1 MARHSSQGEH
11 HARRNQ
17 HRRGPRT
24 ARYAAATAAVALA
37 VVAAGA
43 AGIAGISG
51 GGGAADSHSHGTTDT
66 QALQDSSAPLAT
78 QAPRQATAAPTA
90 SATTS
95 AAAKAA
101 AAATHGTATP
111 PAKTPAR
118 TKPAPSR
125 TPARH
130 QLSAGTPSRIPVDRV
145 LALINQARATA
156 GLPPYTSNSVLVAS
170 ASQHNHVMVS
180 GNCFEHVCPGEPGL
194 GGRITGVGTGWL
206 GENIG
211 KGGPV
216 AATDSAI
223 AEMAVGLTQSMLDE
237 KPPNDGHR
245 QNILSSHFHHIGIAL
260 YRDSAG
266 VVWMT
271 QDFSD

>member
-1 MARHSSQGEH
+1 VLAPLAREALMMAESL
-11 HARRNQ
+11 
-17 HRRGPRT
+17 T
-24 ARYAAATAAVALA
+24 
-37 VVAAGA
+37 
-43 AGIAGISG
+43 
-51 GGGAADSHSHGTTDT
+51 
-66 QALQDSSAPLAT
+66 SAPLAT
-78 QAPRQATAAPTA
+78 APGPSATAPPTA
-90 SATTS
+90 GATKSAAAN

-101 AAATHGTATP
+101 AAARRTPTP
-111 PAKTPAR
+111 PAKTPAPAA
-118 TKPAPSR
+118 PAPSR
-125 TPARH
+125 TPSPH

-156 GLPPYTSNSVLVAS
+156 GLPPYTSSSVLVAS
-170 ASQHNHVMVS
+170 ATQHNRVMV
-180 GNCFEHVCPGEPGL
+180 GGDCFEHLCPGEPGL
-194 GGRITGVGTGWL
+194 GDRIKGVGTGWL

-223 AEMAVGLTQSMLDE
+223 AEMALGLTQSMLDE

-245 QNILSSHFHHIGIAL
+245 QNILSSRFHHIGIAI

-266 VVWMT
+266 VAWMT